1 MPVSAPPGRR
11 FRSRPRP
18 ASGSG
23 CGAQLVRFRWW
34 PRLSYIAIALAL
46 LFAALTGGAT
56 FAQDWTAAA
65 FFGAV
70 TALLVLR
77 AVLECAGA
85 SASISRA
92 VRPGSVA

>member
-1 MPVSAPPGRR
+1 MLKKGTEIAAKKKTKKRR
-11 FRSRPRP
+11 TD
-18 ASGSG
+18 ADV
-23 CGAQLVRFRWW
+23 A
-34 PRLSYIAIALAL
+34 
-46 LFAALTGGAT
+46 AALDKFVAQMGVQLGIVVGGGNFIRGAT